1 MLLLLRMLKL
11 LLCYQHYTVLI
22 CGTLL
27 QGACLAYA
35 NKVLRAGYKGPE
47 GGERKLLCAPGPW
60 NAEESWFL
68 FSSAP
73 AIFPDS
79 DPQQFRLSVSARP
92 RWNEESLLG
101 TCSWRCSWVSSQT
114 RGPAADGAGGGRM
127 ADAQREVA
135 VTLKPDLLF
144 YPAQLAAVSQG
155 KTVVLGKEGASVE
168 LPCEG
173 SQKGRLFF
181 WKLLDQTRIL
191 GHQNNFLTKGRVP
204 CSPTRGGK
212 QWVEWTCWKSVLGSP
227 VFHGG

>member
-11 LLCYQHYTVLI
+11 LLCYQHHTVLI

-47 GGERKLLCAPGPW
+47 GGERKLSCAPGPW
-60 NAEESWFL
+60 NAEDSWFL

-73 AIFPDS
+73 CYFPRLRSPAIP
-79 DPQQFRLSVSARP
+79 PVRLSKATMNRGISFRHLFLALQLGKFSDSRTSS
-92 RWNEESLLG
+92 RWCG
-101 TCSWRCSWVSSQT
+101 RW
-114 RGPAADGAGGGRM
+114 ADCRRSEGGGRT
-127 ADAQREVA
+127 ADARREVA

-155 KTVVLGKEGASVE
+155 KTVVLGKEGASAE

-181 WKLLDQTRIL
+181 WKLPDQTRIL

-212 QWVEWTCWKSVLGSP
+212 Q
-227 VFHGG
+227 